1 MLHLLQSSQINI
13 SISGGGAKHHT
24 LKRETGKVS
33 PALSAIM
40 PELGVGG
47 LGGGQGWGHRYQGRV
62 ELPVLLSDADVQND
76 ELARR
81 QSQLV
86 IS

>member
-47 LGGGQGWGHRYQGRV
+47 GQGWGHRYQGRV

-76 ELARR
+76 ERARR